1 MSFGGQPRDADGP
14 DLRAIAWL
22 LVAAGGLAACITL
35 LFLGMRAVMDIGG
48 ACASGGPFVPVQP
61 CPDGVPALMTI
72 GVLGL
77 FAFGGLGL
85 WAGARVGGAWAGLP
99 LLAWPGLF
107 LSLGWNFLEYGIAPP
122 GEDGGLAV
130 GWLFC
135 GVIFVLMGAVPLW
148 IGISAR
154 NELREGGGGAVASRF
169 GVPRFQGPV
178 ASTGRDARDRGGAAG
193 GAASP
198 GSSRASSTRRD
209 TGSDAR
215 PRLNQTGGGAPAEPR
230 IPGGGRDTGSDVG
243 PDADPTGDPDFVS
256 SLERLADLRRRGDLT
271 DEEFEAAKARLL
283 GGDR

>member
-1 MSFGGQPRDADGP
+1 MSFGAQPRDADRP
-14 DLRAIAWL
+14 DFPAIAWL

-107 LSLGWNFLEYGIAPP
+107 LSLGWNFLEYGVSPP
-122 GEDGGLAV
+122 GEDGGLAI

-135 GVIFVLMGAVPLW
+135 GVIFVVMGAVPLW

-154 NELREGGGGAVASRF
+154 NELREGGSGAVASRF

-178 ASTGRDARDRGGAAG
+178 ASTGRDPAAHGGAATEPSG
-193 GAASP
+193 T
-198 GSSRASSTRRD
+198 SSARRD
-209 TGSDAR
+209 TGSDAS
-215 PRLNQTGGGAPAEPR
+215 PA
-230 IPGGGRDTGSDVG
+230 G
-243 PDADPTGDPDFVS
+243 PTGDPDFVS

-271 DEEFEAAKARLL
+271 SEEFEAAKLRLL